1 MVPVCRSCPEN
12 TYQDRP
18 GGRACLP
25 CPANHVTTSTG
36 AKSSNEC
43 IGKLNS
49 FKYSKLMKANCFH
62 NH

>member
-1 MVPVCRSCPEN
+1 MVPICRSCPEN

-18 GGRACLP
+18 GGRARRS
-25 CPANHVTTSTG
+25 CPGNHVTTSTR

-49 FKYSKLMKANCFH
+49 LLL
-62 NH
+62 